1 MRLELDNVVVE
12 TEDPIKINRY
22 IELGYKK
29 IGADG
34 EAEQEV
40 SFEDLSKDELIALAK
55 LKGLEFVE
63 VPPEEKL
70 VEMNENPEI
79 TTGEELIEKQ
89 EADVDYFAMNKDDI
103 MAELDKKGIKY
114 NKRATKD
121 ELIAIL
127 ESDE

>member
-29 IGADG
+29 IGAG
-34 EAEQEV
+34 VEAEQEV
-40 SFEDLSKDELIALAK
+40 SFENLSKDELIALAK

-63 VPPEEKL
+63 VPPEEDL

-79 TTGEELIEKQ
+79 ITGEELIETQ
-89 EADVDYFAMNKDDI
+89 EADVDYSAMNKDDI

-114 NKRATKD
+114 NKRANKD
-121 ELIAIL
+121 ELIAL
-127 ESDE
+127 F

>member
-29 IGADG
+29 IGTDKEVVEDG
-34 EAEQEV
+34 ETRTYH
-40 SFEDLSKDELIALAK
+40 DLNKDELI
-55 LKGLEFVE
+55 
-63 VPPEEKL
+63 
-70 VEMNENPEI
+70 
-79 TTGEELIEKQ
+79 T
-89 EADVDYFAMNKDDI
+89 
-103 MAELDKKGIKY
+103 ELDKAGKEY

>member
-1 MRLELDNVVVE
+1 MRLELCNVVVE

-29 IGADG
+29 IGADR

-40 SFEDLSKDELIALAK
+40 FFEDLSKDELIA
-55 LKGLEFVE
+55 
-63 VPPEEKL
+63 
-70 VEMNENPEI
+70 
-79 TTGEELIEKQ
+79 
-89 EADVDYFAMNKDDI
+89 
-103 MAELDKKGIKY
+103 ELDKAGKEY

-127 ESDE
+127 KSNE

>member
-29 IGADG
+29 IGAG
-34 EAEQEV
+34 VEAEQEV
-40 SFEDLSKDELIALAK
+40 SFENLSKDELIA
-55 LKGLEFVE
+55 
-63 VPPEEKL
+63 
-70 VEMNENPEI
+70 
-79 TTGEELIEKQ
+79 
-89 EADVDYFAMNKDDI
+89 
-103 MAELDKKGIKY
+103 ELDKAGKEY

>member
-40 SFEDLSKDELIALAK
+40 SFENLSKDELIA
-55 LKGLEFVE
+55 
-63 VPPEEKL
+63 
-70 VEMNENPEI
+70 
-79 TTGEELIEKQ
+79 
-89 EADVDYFAMNKDDI
+89 
-103 MAELDKKGIKY
+103 ELDKAGKEY